1 MNLLDKITEE
11 ISRCFNYDEKQVRDR
26 LIQELFETG
35 CNVRRAAE
43 DFGVTAHQ
51 YDEKME
57 GFYRNT
63 DAFVF
68 EGVIGNEN
76 PYRRLI
82 SNRVIEIIERQFGGA
97 KDVKILDIGGGVGSD
112 CINLAKNEYKN
123 ITYFE
128 FDGAS
133 CKFAKYRFS
142 KYGIASVEIINEPY
156 KIPKNSFDVVISIE
170 VLEHVKDPKR
180 MVKELHSYLEKKGIA
195 IITESFSR
203 IEPNLPTHLRS
214 NLRYS
219 SRTINLFQSQGF
231 TLVDGYLD
239 FRPLIFAKGLG
250 LKKKVTYYFS
260 RKLFKLRF
268 KILYK
273 RFRQIAKKHILYE
286 STIRLSHI

>member
-11 ISRCFNYDEKQVRDR
+11 ISDCFGYDEEQVRDR
-26 LIQELFETG
+26 LVQELFETG
-35 CNVRRAAE
+35 YNVRRAAA

-57 GFYRNT
+57 EFYRNT

-68 EGVIGNEN
+68 EGVIDNES
-76 PYRRLI
+76 PYRKLI
-82 SNRVIEIIERQFGGA
+82 SNRVVEMTEKQFGGA
-97 KDVKILDIGGGVGSD
+97 KDVKVLDMGGGVGSD

-128 FDGAS
+128 FDGTS

-142 KYGIASVEIINEPY
+142 KYGIASVEMINESY
-156 KIPKNSFDVVISIE
+156 KIPKNSFDVIISIE
-170 VLEHVKDPKR
+170 VLEHVKDPKG
-180 MVKELHSYLEKKGIA
+180 MVKEFYSYLKKEGIA
-195 IITESFSR
+195 IITEGFNR
-203 IEPNLPTHLRS
+203 IEPNFPTHLRN

-219 SRTINLFQSQGF
+219 SRTINLFRSQGF

-250 LKKKVTYYFS
+250 LKRKVVYYFN
-260 RKLFKLRF
+260 RQLFKLRF
-268 KILYK
+268 EMLSK
-273 RFRQIAKKHILYE
+273 RFKQILKKHIL
-286 STIRLSHI
+286 T